1 MREEDNMNIGE
12 KRELVCINC
21 PMGCMLTATMTENG
35 LSVTGNTCPRGEK
48 YANEELTHPTRTL
61 TTTLRVEN
69 REGKYVPVKTNG
81 PISKEKLFEAM
92 KVLSDVKVK
101 APVKTGDV
109 VFPSL
114 LGEADVIATGTVE

>member
-1 MREEDNMNIGE
+1 MKIGE
-12 KRELVCINC
+12 TKELICINC
-21 PMGCMLTATMTENG
+21 PMGCNLTATMTEYG
-35 LSVTGNTCPRGEK
+35 LKVTGNTCPRGEK

-61 TTTLRVEN
+61 TTTLRVNN

-92 KVLSDVKVK
+92 KALSEVTVS

-109 VFPSL
+109 VFASL
-114 LGEADVIATGTVE
+114 LGEADVIATGTVD

>member
-1 MREEDNMNIGE
+1 MKIGE
-12 KRELVCINC
+12 TKELICINC
-21 PMGCMLTATMTENG
+21 PMGCMLSATMTENG

-61 TTTLRVEN
+61 TTTLRVDN

-92 KVLSDVKVK
+92 KLLSKVSVS
-101 APVKTGDV
+101 APIKTGTV
-109 VFPSL
+109 VYPSL
-114 LGEADVIATGTVE
+114 FGEADVVATGNVD

>member
-1 MREEDNMNIGE
+1 MNIGE

-92 KVLSDVKVK
+92 KVLSDVKVT

-114 LGEADVIATGTVE
+114 LGEADVIATGTVD